1 MMKNRYQI
9 GVMPTILLMVF
20 MATAFVAI
28 NFARKPASPERRAAL
43 QEQAQPHQATAAW
56 AEQRLADQPGL
67 SNGAAVRL
75 QHEITSRLKQ
85 NGIVATPAVPAA
97 QAVPVQAEDVVQA
110 PTMASEPAALRES
123 TSETARPASELWRIA
138 FGSLAALTAIASML
152 WAGFK
157 RRA

>member
-1 MMKNRYQI
+1 MKNRYQI
-9 GVMPTILLMVF
+9 GVVPTILLLIF

-43 QEQAQPHQATAAW
+43 LELAQPHEATAAW
-56 AEQRLADQPGL
+56 AEQKLADQPDL

-75 QHEITSRLKQ
+75 QQQIKSRLKE
-85 NGIVATPAVPAA
+85 NGIVTAS
-97 QAVPVQAEDVVQA
+97 AVPVARVMPIKADAVAPA
-110 PTMASEPAALRES
+110 PTMASE
-123 TSETARPASELWRIA
+123 TGRPASELWRIA
-138 FGSLAALTAIASML
+138 FGSLALLAAIASML